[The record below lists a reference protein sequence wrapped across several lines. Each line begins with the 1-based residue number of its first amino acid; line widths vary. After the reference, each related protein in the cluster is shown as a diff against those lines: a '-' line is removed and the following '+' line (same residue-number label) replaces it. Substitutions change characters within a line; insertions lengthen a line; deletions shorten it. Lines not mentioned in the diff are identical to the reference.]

1 MLGKT
6 DVEHIQHLRLCLQKR
21 RNLHRVVLDPVHADS
36 ERLDA
41 ANEHEGIKRG
51 EITADRLVNQAEL
64 FREVLPVRR
73 GADKPGERVI
83 VALQIFCPAV
93 DDEVRTECDRALI
106 IGGEEGIVHDEQQMV
121 LLTEGLHGAQIRHLH
136 GGVARRLDVQR
147 LCLRADER
155 LHLTAIG
162 GVRVGEGQP
171 ARALRRVKQPDGAA
185 IQIVGCNDV
194 VSGIKER
201 QDHIDRRHAGGA
213 GKRRAR
219 AFE

>member
-1 MLGKT
+1 MVCGLLCVNVEGDHTAEAGGLGEADLIARMLGKT

-41 ANEHEGIKRG
+41 ANEHEGIKRS

-93 DDEVRTECDRALI
+93 DDEVRTE
-106 IGGEEGIVHDEQQMV
+106 
-121 LLTEGLHGAQIRHLH
+121 
-136 GGVARRLDVQR
+136 
-147 LCLRADER
+147 
-155 LHLTAIG
+155 
-162 GVRVGEGQP
+162 
-171 ARALRRVKQPDGAA
+171 
-185 IQIVGCNDV
+185 
-194 VSGIKER
+194 
-201 QDHIDRRHAGGA
+201 
-213 GKRRAR
+213 
-219 AFE
+219 